1 MTGVSESGQALGS
14 VLVTGATGRVGR
26 ALVDTLLR
34 QGVPVVVIS
43 RRPERV
49 AGLWP
54 GEAVEGR
61 RADITDRR
69 SLRGVCEGTDT
80 LFHLASYTPRPDE
93 PDIYEAPSHWPVT
106 AEGTANL
113 MAEVAASAIRRVLYL
128 SSIKAMGDA
137 AGALG
142 RPADE
147 DTPPAP
153 DSLYGRA
160 KLAAETSV
168 LSVAKA
174 SGIRAS
180 VIRLP
185 MVYGVGAEGNIPR
198 MIAAVAANR
207 FPPWPR
213 IGNRRSAI
221 HLDDAIAASI
231 LASLHPASAGET
243 FIATDGEAYSTRWL
257 YEQILQAL
265 GRPLPS
271 WSVPAGVLHAAALAG
286 TLAERVSGRRMPLT
300 LSGLSKLTGD
310 AWFSSDKIRRLIGFR
325 PRYSLESEIPRMVA
339 VLDQEQATRRRG

>member
-1 MTGVSESGQALGS
+1 MTGASESGQALGT

-26 ALVDTLLR
+26 VLVDTLLR
-34 QGVPVVVIS
+34 QGVPVAVIS
-43 RRPERV
+43 RRPEQV
-49 AGLWP
+49 PGLWP
-54 GEAVEGR
+54 GKAVEAR
-61 RADITDRR
+61 RADITDRT
-69 SLRGVCEGTDT
+69 SLRGICEGADT

-93 PDIYEAPSHWPVT
+93 PDIYAAPSHWPVT

-113 MAEVAASAIRRVLYL
+113 MTEVAASPIRRVLYL

-137 AGALG
+137 AGARG

-147 DTPPAP
+147 DTPSVP

-174 SGIRAS
+174 SGIGAS
-180 VIRLP
+180 VVRVP

-221 HLDDAIAASI
+221 HLDDVIAAAI
-231 LASLHPASAGET
+231 LAATQPAASGET
-243 FIATDGEAYSTRWL
+243 FIATDGEVYSTRWL
-257 YEQILQAL
+257 YEQILEAL
-265 GRPLPS
+265 GRPLPR

-286 TLAERVSGRRMPLT
+286 TVAERVSGRRMPLT

-310 AWFSSDKIRRLIGFR
+310 AWFSPDKIERLLGFR
-325 PRYSLESEIPRMVA
+325 ARHSLESEIPRMVA
-339 VLDQEQATRRRG
+339 ALDQEKATRRGA